1 MDSPCIKQTVCKVFK
16 IFQCG
21 KYLVAYVLK
30 HLKSIKLPSSGCSCC
45 GSVTVFHLDRYIDA
59 QILPYQNKQ
68 LNAYVFSN
76 YLHKVEMKKS
86 GPQVQQQITSSENWL
101 GDI

>member
-30 HLKSIKLPSSGCSCC
+30 VLFVVLSFTFLTWDHNYNISLASFL
-45 GSVTVFHLDRYIDA
+45 VRYENSTDSDKR
-59 QILPYQNKQ
+59 PQNVVSDQ
-68 LNAYVFSN
+68 G
-76 YLHKVEMKKS
+76 LHC
-86 GPQVQQQITSSENWL
+86 
-101 GDI
+101 